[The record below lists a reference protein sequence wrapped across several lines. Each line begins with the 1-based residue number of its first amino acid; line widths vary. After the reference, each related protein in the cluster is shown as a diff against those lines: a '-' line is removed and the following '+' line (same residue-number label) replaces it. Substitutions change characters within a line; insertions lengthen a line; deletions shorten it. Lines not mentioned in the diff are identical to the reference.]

1 MRPTTFPEL
10 LQIKAT
16 EGTQKAVREAAN
28 REGTTAS
35 EFIRQAIRAQLRRA
49 DVGQAGQVEA
59 GD

>member
-10 LQIKAT
+10 IQIKAT
-16 EGTQKAVREAAN
+16 KGTQRAVRAAAN

-35 EFIRQAIRAQLRRA
+35 EFIRQAIRAQLRRT
-49 DVGQAGQVEA
+49 DVGQAVQVEA

>member
-10 LQIKAT
+10 IQIKAT
-16 EGTQKAVREAAN
+16 EGTQKAVRAAAN

-35 EFIRQAIRAQLRRA
+35 EFIRQAIRAQLRRI
-49 DVGQAGQVEA
+49 DGGQAGQVEA